1 MNAPTYRDVLRQK
14 KYRFLLSSNLVNRFG
29 DAVDT
34 LAFSWLVYAFTGEG
48 MWAAIVF
55 AVNKIPSVF
64 FLPLSGAIVEKYEKK
79 KVILLCDAIR
89 CALVAALMGIL
100 LAGKLSL
107 PILFSFT
114 FLISTAEAFRMPA
127 SNSFITQLPGKE
139 LLDRSLVLN
148 VIVSTAAEIAG
159 TAAGGFVIGRLGVS
173 AALLID
179 VISFVISIGL
189 MLLIRHREEVSAALR
204 QSNSLQIFKDG
215 LFYMKNSPVLVHV
228 IVVALLAN
236 AAMAPLDS
244 LQTAAVVE
252 VFHREA
258 DFLSLLNIAL
268 SVGMFVGGV
277 IYPALRTRIRDRF
290 LYLLSFLYLGV
301 LYGSLAW
308 FGHFGDRGP
317 AFSLLLALAYL
328 LYGFAAGFLATGLG
342 LELVENTEQ
351 RYMARTTTL
360 FSSVSSLATPVFS
373 AAAGVLAGWMNL
385 PALFLFCSVLIACG
399 LLLCLPRMRKSAE
412 KPAK

>member
-1 MNAPTYRDVLRQK
+1 MSSPTYRDVLRQK
-14 KYRFLLSSNLVNRFG
+14 KYRLLLSSNLVNRFG

-34 LAFSWLVYAFTGEG
+34 LAFSWLVYAFTGES

-79 KVILLCDAIR
+79 KVILLCDVIR
-89 CALVAALMGIL
+89 CALVVGLIGTI
-100 LAGKLSL
+100 LAGRLSL

-139 LLDRSLVLN
+139 LLDRGLVLN
-148 VIVSTAAEIAG
+148 VIVCTVAEIAG
-159 TAAGGFVIGRLGVS
+159 TAVGGFVIGRLGVS

-179 VISFVISIGL
+179 AVSFVISISL
-189 MLLIRHREEVSAALR
+189 MLLIRHREEVASAIR
-204 QSNSLQIFKDG
+204 ESNSFQIFKDG
-215 LFYMKNSPVLVHV
+215 LLYMKNSPILVHV
-228 IVVALLAN
+228 IVVGLLAN

-244 LQTAAVVE
+244 LQAAAVVE

-258 DFLSLLNIAL
+258 DFLSLLNMVL

-277 IYPALRTRIRDRF
+277 IYPSIRTRIRDRA
-290 LYLLSFLYLGV
+290 LYRISFLYLSV
-301 LYGSLAW
+301 LYGCLAW
-308 FGHFGDRGP
+308 LGHFENRGS
-317 AFSLLLALAYL
+317 AFSLLLVMAYL
-328 LYGFAAGFLATGLG
+328 LYGFAAGFLSTGLG
-342 LELVENTEQ
+342 IEMVENTEQ

-360 FSSVSSLATPVFS
+360 FSSVSALATPASS
-373 AAAGVLAGWMNL
+373 AAAGLLAGWMNL
-385 PALFLFCSVLIACG
+385 PALFLFCSILIACG
-399 LLLCLPRMRKSAE
+399 LLLCLPRIRKNAE

>member
-14 KYRFLLSSNLVNRFG
+14 KYPLLLSSNLVNRFG

-215 LFYMKNSPVLVHV
+215 LFYMKNSPVCQNLS
-228 IVVALLAN
+228 
-236 AAMAPLDS
+236 APS
-244 LQTAAVVE
+244 MQKKAVT
-252 VFHREA
+252 
-258 DFLSLLNIAL
+258 
-268 SVGMFVGGV
+268 M
-277 IYPALRTRIRDRF
+277 
-290 LYLLSFLYLGV
+290 
-301 LYGSLAW
+301 
-308 FGHFGDRGP
+308 
-317 AFSLLLALAYL
+317 
-328 LYGFAAGFLATGLG
+328 
-342 LELVENTEQ
+342 
-351 RYMARTTTL
+351 
-360 FSSVSSLATPVFS
+360 
-373 AAAGVLAGWMNL
+373 
-385 PALFLFCSVLIACG
+385 
-399 LLLCLPRMRKSAE
+399 LC
-412 KPAK
+412 